1 MKKGYTERVPPLIGY
16 LQIDVLSFC
25 DVVLQVLLVVAELK
39 RIKFRL
45 ANLSLTTFPSHS

>member
-1 MKKGYTERVPPLIGY
+1 MKKGTQSVYPLLIGY

-39 RIKFRL
+39 RINFRL